1 MTDEIDRIR
10 DAIAGDPENARFT
23 AIGWRPVFAAASESR
38 ILLIGQAPGRRA
50 QESGIPWDDASGDA
64 LTRWLGVDRET
75 FHDPSA
81 FAIVPMDFYF
91 PGKAAS
97 GDLPPRR
104 GIAATWHPLLFSRL
118 ANVRLTVLVG
128 AHAQRAYL
136 PERRPTLTE
145 TVRHWRDYGPAVFPV
160 VHPSPRNIA
169 WQQRNPW
176 FEAETVPALRA
187 AVARALA
194 GAERSVLPAT
204 RRGRDQDRGEP
215 GQPISP

>member
-1 MTDEIDRIR
+1 MTDEIERIR
-10 DAIAGDPENARFT
+10 DAIIADPENAQF
-23 AIGWRPVFAAASESR
+23 AALGWRPVFAASPESR
-38 ILLIGQAPGRRA
+38 ILLVGQAPGRRA
-50 QESGIPWDDASGDA
+50 QESGIPWDDASGDT

-104 GIAATWHPLLFSRL
+104 GIAATWHPLLFEQL
-118 ANVRLTVLVG
+118 ADLQLTVLVG

-136 PERRPTLTE
+136 PERLPTLTE
-145 TVRHWRDYGPAVFPV
+145 TVRHWRDYAPARFPV

-176 FEAETVPALRA
+176 FEAETVPALRR
-187 AVARALA
+187 AVA
-194 GAERSVLPAT
+194 EVL
-204 RRGRDQDRGEP
+204 GR
-215 GQPISP
+215 

>member
-1 MTDEIDRIR
+1 MTDQIERIR
-10 DAIAGDPENARFT
+10 EAIIADPENAGF
-23 AIGWRPVFAAASESR
+23 AELGWQPVFAAAPESR

-50 QESGIPWDDASGDA
+50 QESGIPWNDASGDT
-64 LTRWLGVDRET
+64 LMRWLGVDRET
-75 FHDPSA
+75 FHDTSA

-91 PGKAAS
+91 PGKASS

-104 GIAATWHPLLFSRL
+104 GIAAKWHPPLLEQL
-118 ANVRLTVLVG
+118 VNLRLTVLVG

-136 PERRPTLTE
+136 PERRMTLTE
-145 TVRHWRDYGPAVFPV
+145 TVRNWRDYGPAVFPV

-187 AVARALA
+187 AVAAALA
-194 GAERSVLPAT
+194 G
-204 RRGRDQDRGEP
+204 
-215 GQPISP
+215 

>member
-1 MTDEIDRIR
+1 MTDEIQRIR
-10 DAIAGDPENARFT
+10 DAIIADEQNAPFT
-23 AIGWRPVFAAASESR
+23 ALGWQPVFAAAPDSR

-50 QESGIPWDDASGDA
+50 QESGIPWNDASGDT
-64 LTRWLGVDRET
+64 LVRWLGVDRET
-75 FHDPSA
+75 FHDPAA

-104 GIAATWHPLLFSRL
+104 GFAATWHPPLLEQL
-118 ANVRLTVLVG
+118 ASVRLTVLVG
-128 AHAQRAYL
+128 AYAQRAYL
-136 PERRPTLTE
+136 PDRRMTLTE
-145 TVRHWRDYGPAVFPV
+145 TVRHWRDYGPEVLPV

-187 AVARALA
+187 AVAAALSA
-194 GAERSVLPAT
+194 
-204 RRGRDQDRGEP
+204 
-215 GQPISP
+215 

>member
-1 MTDEIDRIR
+1 VSTAREAWKEWRMTATSATGEPDPIERIR
-10 DAIAGDPENARFT
+10 RAVVADEENARYT
-23 AIGWRPVFAAASESR
+23 ELGWRPVFAAARESR

-50 QESGIPWDDASGDA
+50 QASGVPWDDASGDA
-64 LTRWLGVDRET
+64 LVQWLGVDRAT

-104 GIAATWHPLLFSRL
+104 GFAARWHPELFGHL
-118 ANVRLTVLVG
+118 EQVRLTVLVG

-136 PERRPTLTE
+136 PDRRPTLTE
-145 TVRHWRDYGPAVFPV
+145 TVRHWADYLPESFPV

-187 AVARALA
+187 AVAAALDA
-194 GAERSVLPAT
+194 RT
-204 RRGRDQDRGEP
+204 
-215 GQPISP
+215 